1 MINRISPRRAL
12 SAMGLLLAFGGQ
24 ASIALAGTSGGI
36 AGIVTD
42 AKTGAPIPGVR
53 LQISSP
59 SQSVTATT
67 DAHGRYIVFALQPDD
82 YTVSAEKDGYDGRSI
97 SDEAVFADQTQQ
109 YDLKLTPASQEIEF
123 RRRNAL
129 SHGSTGSRIVCA
141 A

>member
-1 MINRISPRRAL
+1 
-12 SAMGLLLAFGGQ
+12 MGLLLAFGGQ

-109 YDLKLTPASQEIEF
+109 YDLKLTPASQETSSGG
-123 RRRNAL
+123 AT
-129 SHGSTGSRIVCA
+129 H
-141 A
+141 

>member
-109 YDLKLTPASQEIEF
+109 YDLKLTPASQETSSGG
-123 RRRNAL
+123 AT
-129 SHGSTGSRIVCA
+129 H
-141 A
+141 

>member
-1 MINRISPRRAL
+1 MINRNSLRRAL
-12 SAMGLLLAFGGQ
+12 CAMGLLLAFGGQ

-82 YTVSAEKDGYDGRSI
+82 YTVSAEKDGYDGRAI

-109 YDLKLTPASQEIEF
+109 YDLKLTPASQESSSGG
-123 RRRNAL
+123 AT
-129 SHGSTGSRIVCA
+129 H
-141 A
+141 

>member
-1 MINRISPRRAL
+1 METTMINRILPRRAL
-12 SAMGLLLAFGGQ
+12 CAMGLLLAFGGQ

-109 YDLKLTPASQEIEF
+109 YDLKLTPASQDSSSGG
-123 RRRNAL
+123 A
-129 SHGSTGSRIVCA
+129 TQ
-141 A
+141 

>member
-1 MINRISPRRAL
+1 METTMINRISPRRAL

-109 YDLKLTPASQEIEF
+109 YDLKLTPASQETSSGG
-123 RRRNAL
+123 AT
-129 SHGSTGSRIVCA
+129 H
-141 A
+141 